1 MVRRGWL
8 IVGEPLLAIRRFS
21 TGGPTETYRRRPMT
35 LVGHWWADSDKPTAT
50 CRPLPP
56 LAHQSNAI
64 WAVFNSELAFFAR
77 ASSTSELFDGTQ
89 RSISF
94 TSVTVLGSVLLLFV
108 RAPSNS
114 VMIGCAQC
122 SLFPTN
128 MTLFEF
134 SLVLCLRAPTNSVE
148 MGCALCSSGILASVD
163 ISLVTDSSKSW

>member
-1 MVRRGWL
+1 MACIDCDCGACVIRDPASEKSSVSSKCTKCSASVFSACTSAL
-8 IVGEPLLAIRRFS
+8 I
-21 TGGPTETYRRRPMT
+21 T
-35 LVGHWWADSDKPTAT
+35 TA
-50 CRPLPP
+50 
-56 LAHQSNAI
+56 
-64 WAVFNSELAFFAR
+64 FNSKLAFFAR
-77 ASSTSELFDGTQ
+77 ASSTSELFDGAQ

-94 TSVTVLGSVLLLFV
+94 TSVTVLGSDLPLCV